1 MMHCRESPNSMPEN
15 YYRLLG
21 LVSTPRP
28 TEARGRLLRELA
40 RDVCWEQVP
49 PIAAEQRI
57 GPLLYW
63 HLREYGIP
71 YPNHIR
77 RTLAAIFARQ
87 KAIAVAQTETL
98 AEIIAAL
105 RAARI
110 ESVVLKGGALAHIL
124 YPEPGLRPMEDL
136 DILVSPDQGEAARVI
151 LCNLGFRA
159 PAPTTRYERLQHHL
173 PLAQR
178 MTDDILV
185 SVEIHTAAFNLLMA
199 HDLSFTTLQRPLV
212 EYVASG
218 QVMQTLAPTQM
229 LWMQYHGLR
238 KLAEPLR
245 FLQLADLAG
254 LVERYADTIDW
265 PRLKRDHPDLWHA
278 LTTLHAFSPLDEK
291 AYVHLELNSD
301 QPQPM
306 MGVGEDYQGWPRHG
320 FTQTRNRRERWRLL
334 MDTLRPPEWW
344 ARFVYGVPATSGL
357 SGVFF
362 HRHPAAFIHQ
372 GLRRL
377 YLGPVRRGAFFKT
390 AI

>member
-87 KAIAVAQTETL
+87 KAIAMAQTETL

-124 YPEPGLRPMEDL
+124 FPEPGLRPMEDL

-185 SVEIHTAAFNLLMA
+185 SVEIHTAAFTLLMA
-199 HDLSFTTLQRPLV
+199 HDLSFTTSSAHSSSMSQAVKSCRHWRQRKC
-212 EYVASG
+212 SG
-218 QVMQTLAPTQM
+218 CNTMAF
-229 LWMQYHGLR
+229 
-238 KLAEPLR
+238 AN
-245 FLQLADLAG
+245 
-254 LVERYADTIDW
+254 W
-265 PRLKRDHPDLWHA
+265 P
-278 LTTLHAFSPLDEK
+278 
-291 AYVHLELNSD
+291 N
-301 QPQPM
+301 
-306 MGVGEDYQGWPRHG
+306 
-320 FTQTRNRRERWRLL
+320 
-334 MDTLRPPEWW
+334 
-344 ARFVYGVPATSGL
+344 RFVSCNWPTLLASWSVMRTRSTG
-357 SGVFF
+357 
-362 HRHPAAFIHQ
+362 RD
-372 GLRRL
+372 
-377 YLGPVRRGAFFKT
+377 
-390 AI
+390 